1 MNSYF
6 SSQFGYFPLVWMN
19 RSRTLNNG
27 INELHKRALNLV
39 CNDFS
44 LSFSQLLEKDKSVTI
59 HHHNL
64 QRLIYEVFKVK
75 NNMATEISTKVYSHK
90 ESNYNL
96 RNSTALLDR
105 STTTVMNGLEN
116 VSSLEPKI

>member
-6 SSQFGYFPLVWMN
+6 ISQFGYFPLVWMN

-27 INELHKRALNLV
+27 INELRKRALNLV

-64 QRLIYEVFKVK
+64 QRLIYQVFKVK
-75 NNMATEISTKVYSHK
+75 NNMATEILTKIYSHK
-90 ESNYNL
+90 ESKL
-96 RNSTALLDR
+96 
-105 STTTVMNGLEN
+105 
-116 VSSLEPKI
+116 